1 MVENFVLIFMQY
13 LSNFNLY
20 LFSFGNVIVLKL
32 FTDADQWAL
41 KNVKK
46 RKCTFYKICYGYDD
60 CI

>member
-1 MVENFVLIFMQY
+1 MQY